1 MLGNYLITA
10 LRHLWRER
18 GYAAINIFGLAVGLA
33 LCLLVIQLAAY
44 QLSVGDFH
52 EEKNRV
58 FRVIKKKDP
67 RDWPADLG
75 LRSATLPLPLGP
87 TLKER
92 MPEVEE
98 TVRIAGEGSPLLR
111 VGDKNG
117 IRVSGVRRAE
127 SSVFEMFSLSLL
139 RGDPKTALSR
149 PYTMVLTEPLAQ
161 RLFGEDDPIGQIVRY
176 NEAIDCTV
184 TGIVGQLPSNSLL
197 QFSALL
203 SLATV
208 QHTQRESA
216 LLSLATMQHTQ
227 REEDLSWKIYGYTTF
242 VQLNPNADVATV
254 AERISDIVQE
264 AGGSPEATDSY
275 SLQPLKSIYFDTE
288 FSNGIG
294 PSGNPMHLV
303 LFATLAMVLL
313 TLAGFNYVNLATAR
327 AQGRMHEIG
336 VRKAL
341 GAHRAQLIRQLLG
354 ESVLLSVGATLLGV
368 AIAETVTPF
377 LPAIGEFDFERSPR
391 WTISTCA
398 GAALLAVAVGLA
410 AGAYPAWVVAC
421 VQPAVLERGGR
432 IGGARLRRGLVV
444 AQFTVTAALM
454 TMTLLIWHQV
464 SFIQNMLRENSVLGL
479 EPEQVVIVNNP
490 WNGGLTADQARTL
503 KAELL
508 QDSRIAAVSLSVAVP
523 GQGSGVSSM
532 TYSREEGQKST
543 SEYEADGDFVEIM
556 GLRMVQGR
564 PLTDTPADAN
574 AVVINETA
582 VRWLELEEPLGT
594 TIPEYFLGRF
604 IPGPDGHVH
613 GVARPV
619 VGVIEDFHFRGPRY
633 KVEPLVIA
641 QLDER
646 VGVIIVRV
654 QSGHLEEALKVIDD
668 KWSAATPYLPIQR
681 HSLEEVV
688 AKLHSDEEKV
698 GRTLTLLLFSALA
711 VASVGLFGLAA
722 HAAQSRTREIGI
734 RKVFGGSPGG
744 IAAML
749 MRDFAKPVAIA
760 FLLSVPIAYGL
771 ADHWLRDFAYRVEIG
786 AGLFLLSGFLSFVIA
801 GLTVGGQA
809 MRAALTNPART
820 LHTQ

>member
-33 LCLLVIQLAAY
+33 LCLLVIQLAAH
-44 QLSVGDFH
+44 QISVGDFH
-52 EEKNRV
+52 E
-58 FRVIKKKDP
+58 KKDRLYRILKQSP
-67 RDWPADLG
+67 EDGHWGGGPFQP
-75 LRSATLPLPLGP
+75 LPLPLGP
-87 TLKER
+87 ALKEQI
-92 MPEVEE
+92 PQVEE
-98 TVRIAGEGSPLLR
+98 TVRFASEGPSLLR

-117 IRVSGVRRAE
+117 IPVNGIRSAE
-127 SSVFEMFSLSLL
+127 SSVFEVFSLSLL

-149 PYTMVLTEPLAQ
+149 PYTIVLTEPLAR

-176 NEAIDCTV
+176 NEAFDCEV
-184 TGIVGQLPSNSLL
+184 TGIVGQPPSTSLL
-197 QFSALL
+197 QFPALL
-203 SLATV
+203 SLAT
-208 QHTQRESA
+208 ENK
-216 LLSLATMQHTQ
+216 
-227 REEDLSWKIYGYTTF
+227 EDHPGLPRASFGGFGLPEVHDANDWRNFAYPTF
-242 VQLNPNADVATV
+242 VQLNPNADAATV
-254 AERISDIVQE
+254 AERIPDIVQE
-264 AGGSPEATDSY
+264 SGGYHETDDTY
-275 SLQPLKSIYFDTE
+275 TLQPLKSIYFDTE
-288 FSNGIG
+288 SPSWIG
-294 PSGNPMHLV
+294 PSGNPMHLA

-464 SFIQNMLRENSVLGL
+464 DFIQNMLRENSVLGL
-479 EPEQVVIVNNP
+479 EPEQVVIVYNAR
-490 WNGGLTADQARTL
+490 NGGLTADQARTM

-508 QDSRIAAVSLSVAVP
+508 QDSRIAAVSLSMAVP
-523 GQGSGVSSM
+523 GHGSGWTSKR
-532 TYSREEGQKST
+532 YNAEGELEMST
-543 SEYEADGDFVEIM
+543 SEYQADGDFVEIM

-564 PLTDTPADAN
+564 PLTDAPADAN

-582 VRWLELEEPLGT
+582 VRWLEFVRTPGKDDPRRLPSPLHSR
-594 TIPEYFLGRF
+594 PRWPRPR
-604 IPGPDGHVH
+604 PGE
-613 GVARPV
+613 AAC

-633 KVEPLVIA
+633 KVEPLVMA
-641 QLDER
+641 QLDE
-646 VGVIIVRV
+646 
-654 QSGHLEEALKVIDD
+654 E
-668 KWSAATPYLPIQR
+668 
-681 HSLEEVV
+681 
-688 AKLHSDEEKV
+688 
-698 GRTLTLLLFSALA
+698 
-711 VASVGLFGLAA
+711 
-722 HAAQSRTREIGI
+722 
-734 RKVFGGSPGG
+734 GGS
-744 IAAML
+744 
-749 MRDFAKPVAIA
+749 
-760 FLLSVPIAYGL
+760 
-771 ADHWLRDFAYRVEIG
+771 HYR
-786 AGLFLLSGFLSFVIA
+786 AGC
-801 GLTVGGQA
+801 
-809 MRAALTNPART
+809 NPAT
-820 LHTQ
+820 SKKPSK